1 VTRKKDSSLSH
12 KGQSEDDE
20 QVIIG
25 ILQYLVEHPDAKDTF
40 DGILKWWRPKDKPEW
55 RKDDVREGL
64 DFLISKGWLTV
75 RNTSQPQKIYGFNAE
90 HMEEMREFLMEAEKD
105 KKN

>member
-1 VTRKKDSSLSH
+1 MSH
-12 KGQSEDDE
+12 KGRSEHAE
-20 QVIIG
+20 PVIFG

-55 RKDDVREGL
+55 RKHDVQEGL

-75 RNTSQPQKIYGFNAE
+75 RNTSQPQKIYGFNTE
-90 HMEEMREFLMEAEKD
+90 LMEEMREFLIKFEKD